1 MAELPTGTVTFL
13 FTDIEGSTQLL
24 RELGDGYAS
33 VWKQHQL
40 IIREAL
46 AAAGGAEV
54 GTEGDSFFAAFSS
67 APGAVRAAVAAQ
79 RGLAAHAWPPGHS
92 VRVRMG
98 LHTGDGVLSG
108 SDYVGM
114 DVHRAAR
121 IASAAHGGQL
131 IVSEATRALIEHS
144 LPAGARLRDLGKHR
158 LKDILQPEHLYDLII
173 DGLPAEFPPPRTLEA
188 RPNNLPL
195 QLTSFVGREDQIGE
209 IRELLSRVRLLT
221 LTGPGGTGKTR
232 LALQVAAETVRDY
245 TDGAFFVDLSPV
257 TDPGLVP
264 AVIARAL
271 GVAEVAG
278 VPILETLKA
287 HLQHKELL
295 LVVDNFEQLV
305 AAGGVVEELV
315 STAPRLKVLITSR
328 VVLALR
334 GEHEYVVPPLE
345 PPDPKS
351 IGDIETLSRS
361 EAVRLFTERALA
373 VQPRFRITT
382 DNAQAVAEIT
392 ARLDGLPLAI
402 ELAATRVKV
411 LTPQQMLPRLQGS
424 LSLLASSGRTLPE
437 RQRTLRGAIAW
448 SYDLLDKP
456 EQSLF
461 RRLSVFSGGWTLE
474 AGEAVA
480 EPERL
485 EMEPLEGLSALVD
498 KSLVRPLDPADG
510 LPRFV
515 MLETI
520 RQFGQ
525 EALLTEGELDP
536 TRRRHG
542 EYFLNLVR
550 QAEGQLTGEE
560 QAGWL
565 GQCERELDNLRAALR
580 WAIDAG
586 EADLGQEAAGALWRF
601 WQQHGHLAEGRG
613 WLNELLAMPSGQG
626 RTAARAKALTGAGG
640 IAWWQIDRDRAG
652 AFYGEALAIEREL
665 GEPARIAEALYNQA
679 FVAGAS
685 GDVDRSA
692 ALLEESLDLFRA
704 AEVEHG
710 VARALAMLVM
720 RDAQAGDWQSAIARL
735 EEVVAI
741 WRRLGDRL
749 QLAFDLIW
757 LAFAYGRAGRPR
769 EARSAALEALASFR
783 EAGNATGIG
792 LAFRDLAFLA
802 VWEGRPQE
810 ALRLV
815 GAAESLRDRI
825 GGGPPPGFGGMLEGD
840 PAAEARAQLSEDE
853 AERCWQQGRSMEL
866 EEALTL
872 ARRAEA

>member
-1 MAELPTGTVTFL
+1 
-13 FTDIEGSTQLL
+13 
-24 RELGDGYAS
+24 
-33 VWKQHQL
+33 
-40 IIREAL
+40 
-46 AAAGGAEV
+46 
-54 GTEGDSFFAAFSS
+54 
-67 APGAVRAAVAAQ
+67 
-79 RGLAAHAWPPGHS
+79 
-92 VRVRMG
+92 
-98 LHTGDGVLSG
+98 
-108 SDYVGM
+108 
-114 DVHRAAR
+114 
-121 IASAAHGGQL
+121 
-131 IVSEATRALIEHS
+131 
-144 LPAGARLRDLGKHR
+144 
-158 LKDILQPEHLYDLII
+158 
-173 DGLPAEFPPPRTLEA
+173 
-188 RPNNLPL
+188 
-195 QLTSFVGREDQIGE
+195 
-209 IRELLSRVRLLT
+209 
-221 LTGPGGTGKTR
+221 
-232 LALQVAAETVRDY
+232 
-245 TDGAFFVDLSPV
+245 
-257 TDPGLVP
+257 
-264 AVIARAL
+264 
-271 GVAEVAG
+271 
-278 VPILETLKA
+278 PILETLKT
-287 HLQHKELL
+287 HLQDKELL

-305 AAGGVVEELV
+305 PAGGVVEELV
-315 STAPRLKVLITSR
+315 SAAPKLKVLITSR
-328 VVLALR
+328 VVLSLR
-334 GEHEYVVPPLE
+334 REQKYGVPPLE

-351 IGDIETLSRS
+351 IADLDTLNRS

-373 VQPRFRITT
+373 IQPRFRLTSE
-382 DNAQAVAEIT
+382 NAQAVAEIT

-411 LTPQQMLPRLQGS
+411 LTPQQMLPRLERS
-424 LSLLASSGRTLPE
+424 LSLLVSGGRTLPE

-550 QAEGQLTGEE
+550 QAEGQ
-560 QAGWL
+560 
-565 GQCERELDNLRAALR
+565 
-580 WAIDAG
+580 
-586 EADLGQEAAGALWRF
+586 
-601 WQQHGHLAEGRG
+601 
-613 WLNELLAMPSGQG
+613 
-626 RTAARAKALTGAGG
+626 LTGAGG

-769 EARSAALEALASFR
+769 
-783 EAGNATGIG
+783 
-792 LAFRDLAFLA
+792 
-802 VWEGRPQE
+802 
-810 ALRLV
+810 
-815 GAAESLRDRI
+815 
-825 GGGPPPGFGGMLEGD
+825 
-840 PAAEARAQLSEDE
+840 
-853 AERCWQQGRSMEL
+853 
-866 EEALTL
+866 
-872 ARRAEA
+872 